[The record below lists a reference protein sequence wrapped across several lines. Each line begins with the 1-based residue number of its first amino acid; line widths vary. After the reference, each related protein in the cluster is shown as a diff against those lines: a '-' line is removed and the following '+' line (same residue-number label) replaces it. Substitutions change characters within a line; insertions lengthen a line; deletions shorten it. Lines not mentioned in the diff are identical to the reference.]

1 MMLVLLVL
9 AVGLSTLTRSC
20 SARIDISNSDP
31 LDDCG
36 SIVLQV
42 NCSSIS
48 SEYRHITGAC
58 NNLNYP
64 SLGAA
69 MTPFRRLIP
78 KRERKSLF
86 YRLYSTSCVFSFQVN
101 MNELPN
107 ARSVSRE
114 LFPQNAPPSNPA
126 EESPESTLLTDMA
139 GVFGQFLTHDIT
151 LTWHKPSSSKCNDC
165 FNPGTECFGINV
177 TSDVIFSAR
186 KCIQMKR
193 ATRCQTANAG
203 QEQVNIATTFIDAS
217 HIYGN
222 NDDEVRI
229 ARAGDPMGKL
239 WQEND
244 LLPPAREKKPFCRS
258 PNPGTMPCFY
268 TGDFRRNNVSPAL
281 NVLHTIWVREHNRI
295 ARKLKQINTGWNGE
309 KVFQETRKIL
319 GAMMQHI
326 TYNEYLP
333 ALLSRRM
340 RRQYGLVL
348 KSGGFYT
355 GYDASVDPSIANSF
369 ATAALRYGHSTVGN
383 IYKPCIPTADFHNPA
398 PLYAEN
404 GVDAILRGL
413 LYQPAREVDR
423 YCSSH
428 GQSLRNSSLD
438 QNLIADLVAINIQRG
453 RDHGLPAFGDFNAH
467 FDVNNV
473 NIPGDLKNMLK
484 ELYGSDLSKVDLYV
498 GGLLLENPTYGSHV
512 GPTFA
517 HILAEGFRNLRK
529 GDRFWYETN
538 EKGVG
543 FSLAQLTEIRKVS
556 LARIVC
562 DNSGISYVQ
571 PKVMKKRNWRRNRKV
586 KCDSLPEMDL
596 TKWIDRSVPVIP
608 RSLRFDDVPHE
619 KPYIN
624 SHLPAS

>member
-1 MMLVLLVL
+1 
-9 AVGLSTLTRSC
+9 
-20 SARIDISNSDP
+20 
-31 LDDCG
+31 
-36 SIVLQV
+36 
-42 NCSSIS
+42 
-48 SEYRHITGAC
+48 
-58 NNLNYP
+58 
-64 SLGAA
+64 
-69 MTPFRRLIP
+69 
-78 KRERKSLF
+78 
-86 YRLYSTSCVFSFQVN
+86 
-101 MNELPN
+101 
-107 ARSVSRE
+107 
-114 LFPQNAPPSNPA
+114 
-126 EESPESTLLTDMA
+126 MA
-139 GVFGQFLTHDIT
+139 GVFGQFVTHDIT
-151 LTWHKPSSSKCNDC
+151 LTWHKPSSSKCHDC

-229 ARAGDPMGKL
+229 ARAEDPIGKL

-309 KVFQETRKIL
+309 KVFQETRKII

-348 KSGGFYT
+348 KSRGFYT

-423 YCSSH
+423 FFSWAVTQKFKP
-428 GQSLRNSSLD
+428 GL
-438 QNLIADLVAINIQRG
+438 NLIADLVAINIQRG

-596 TKWIDRSVPVIP
+596 TKWIDRSINEITN
-608 RSLRFDDVPHE
+608 SESGLSDDIMLRDF
-619 KPYIN
+619 
-624 SHLPAS
+624 